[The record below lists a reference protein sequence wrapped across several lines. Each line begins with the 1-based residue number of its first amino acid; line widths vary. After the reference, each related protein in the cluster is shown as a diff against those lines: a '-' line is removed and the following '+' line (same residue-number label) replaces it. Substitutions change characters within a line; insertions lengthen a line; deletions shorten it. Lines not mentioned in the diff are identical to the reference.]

1 MKKILS
7 LFIISVFALL
17 AFLGGKVNAESNFS
31 PADELNIWNIE
42 TEGGSSYVNARLS
55 SEHGSDEKSLYVTIT
70 KNGTAFGG
78 VKRSLESEINNIITD
93 GKNPYSLNF
102 KFYNENELE
111 YDEKLYVIIGV
122 KNFGDW
128 VVADSQTIGEN
139 NLPSFM
145 ESGESLVSIN
155 LNAIPNGYQ
164 LSDIECIKI
173 GANKD
178 NDVNFYLYDFSFGVM
193 ESAQDA
199 TKISEIKCP
208 IDGFDTTLARAM
220 DWSSDFDASSEVITN
235 ESFSKSAD
243 HMAIK
248 VTNNSTSDGVLY
260 AYIFPLNSEINK
272 VHPRDVQGVSF
283 YLYNTS
289 ACANGGVY
297 FKLNDGDETLNVKVY
312 GEDGNEITVNKFS
325 MNFTGFRKYVV
336 NADHFRLA
344 KKSLELGV
352 YGMPAQHV
360 HYLSDFSIL
369 NVDNSIGDIKMSLT
383 TQELTYYSW
392 PENNFETTKTIV
404 SDRTVSH
411 SEDGYAIQIERAST
425 DSWAVAQLYIKDFK
439 NKFLA
444 GSGATKPVEIS
455 FWVYNEISVPLGVN
469 GLVFKYGNEKET
481 YNYFW
486 TDENGNVGTGGSID
500 FVGFRK
506 FTVIGT
512 FEMLNIDQWYF
523 GIWGTAHSNTYFS
536 DFSIFDSYVVP
547 SVDDVTNV
555 NMQPI
560 DENTFEKVEYK
571 YENEI
576 VEGENALVLSVNSN
590 NTNGKTTFTRNISN
604 REASSSI
611 IRVELSG
618 KGNVMLGLNYDDGSG
633 VCAPY
638 FFNRSITLT
647 DTKKT
652 YTIDLTYAPY
662 YVTLKNKKQIIIK
675 VFDNEDAIVNVSNVV
690 FETDE
695 NFTEKEIYSK
705 VFSNLDTQANVSK
718 WSVLKDADVTLSK
731 SLEKNNVKV
740 GSGAMHYRFE
750 NMRSEFSWGQVT
762 YNVED
767 LIKANLENELVGFSF
782 WLYNQSYVPAGELG
796 FMIKLLLT
804 DGVEYEVKW
813 QAIACSENIYNGF
826 CYQGWQ
832 KFEIPINSY
841 TSVDC
846 DYNEGY
852 NPDNLRQL
860 DWTKLKSISIGIWG
874 YYYDYE
880 NGYSCDLVLDDVR
893 LVSRKPFNS
902 PSHTITYELNGG
914 TMPDEYSETYTE
926 GISYVLPEPTKKGYT
941 FDGWYTNDSF
951 YGEPVTSISINE
963 TGNINLFANW
973 IKDSKKGCRSSVST
987 LLLFPLLSVSS
998 IYFIYKKKKSLKK

>member
-7 LFIISVFALL
+7 LLIISVFTLL
-17 AFLGGKVNAESNFS
+17 AFLGSKVSADSNFS
-31 PADELNIWNIE
+31 PTDESSLWNIE
-42 TEGGSSYVNARLS
+42 TEGGSSTVDVQLS
-55 SEHGSDEKSLYVTIT
+55 NEHSIDEKSLYVTIT
-70 KNGTAFGG
+70 KSGTAFGG
-78 VKRSLESEINNIITD
+78 VKRTLVNEINEIIAE
-93 GKNPYSLNF
+93 GKQLYSLNF
-102 KFYNENELE
+102 KFYNESETEL
-111 YDEKLYVIIGV
+111 DEQLCVIIEI

-128 VVADSQTIGEN
+128 VVADSQTIGDN

-173 GANKD
+173 GSNKD
-178 NDVNFYLYDFSFGVM
+178 NDVSFYIYDFSFGVM
-193 ESAQDA
+193 KSSQNA
-199 TKISEIKCP
+199 TKISEIKCS

-220 DWSSDFDASSEVITN
+220 DWSTDFDASSEVITN

-243 HMAIK
+243 NKAIK

-272 VHPRDVQGVSF
+272 VHPCDVQGVSF

-289 ACANGGVY
+289 ECVNGGVY
-297 FKLNDGDETLNVKVY
+297 FKLNDGDEALNIKVY
-312 GEDGNEITVNKFS
+312 DETGNEITDNKFS
-325 MNFTGFRKYVV
+325 MNFIGFRKYII

-344 KKSLELGV
+344 KKSIELGV
-352 YGMPAQHV
+352 YGMSSEHV
-360 HYLSDFSIL
+360 HYLSDFTII

-392 PENNFETTKTIV
+392 PENNFDTTKTIV

-411 SEDGYAIQIERAST
+411 SDDGYAIQIERAST

-439 NKFLA
+439 NKFLTA
-444 GSGATKPVEIS
+444 SGATKPVEIS

-486 TDENGNVGTGGSID
+486 TDENGNVGTGGAID

-506 FTVIGT
+506 FTVIGS
-512 FEMLNIDQWYF
+512 FDMLNIDQWYF

-547 SVDDVTNV
+547 SIDDVDYINLT
-555 NMQPI
+555 PI
-560 DENTFEKVEYK
+560 SENTFEKVEYK

-576 VEGENALVLSVNSN
+576 SEGENELVLSVNSN
-590 NTNGKTTFTRNISN
+590 NTKGKTTFARNISN
-604 REASSSI
+604 DETSSSVI
-611 IRVELSG
+611 KVELSG

-633 VCAPY
+633 VFAPY
-638 FFNRSITLT
+638 FFNRNIVLT
-647 DTKKT
+647 GEKKT

-662 YVTLKNKKQIIIK
+662 YVTLKNKKQVIIR
-675 VFDNEDAIVNVSNVV
+675 VFDNEDATINVSNVL

-695 NFTEKEIYSK
+695 NFNEKEIYSK
-705 VFSNLDTQANVSK
+705 VFSSLDTQANVSK

-731 SLEKNNVKV
+731 SLEKTNVKV

-750 NMRSEFSWGQVT
+750 NMKSDFSWGQIS

-782 WLYNQSYVPAGELG
+782 WLYNKSFAPAGELG

-813 QAIACSENIYNGF
+813 QAVACSENIYNGL
-826 CYQGWQ
+826 CYEGWL
-832 KFEIPINSY
+832 KFEIPINQY

-860 DWTKLKSISIGIWG
+860 DWTKLKTISIGIWG

-902 PSHTITYELNGG
+902 PSHTITYEINGG
-914 TMPDEYSETYTE
+914 TMPDDYSNTYTE
-926 GISYVLPEPTKKGYT
+926 GVPYVLPEPTKKGYS

-963 TGNINLFANW
+963 TGNITLFASW
-973 IKDSKKGCRSSVST
+973 KKDSKKGCKSSVST
-987 LLLFPLLSVSS
+987 LLLLPLLSTATV
-998 IYFIYKKKKSLKK
+998 YFIFKKKKSLKK